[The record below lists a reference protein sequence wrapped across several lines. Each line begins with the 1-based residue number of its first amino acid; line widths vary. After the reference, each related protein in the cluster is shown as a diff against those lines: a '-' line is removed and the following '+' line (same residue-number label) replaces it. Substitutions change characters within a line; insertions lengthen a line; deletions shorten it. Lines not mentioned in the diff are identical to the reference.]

1 VPPGSILTV
10 HKINGQGHQPFTVE
24 ATGSNARI
32 TQLAN
37 PNHNSGTWSDA
48 DGDAYGVNVWG
59 NAELNF
65 VVPCSVSPGTDVWIK
80 WKDADVRQ
88 EDQNRP
94 VTAMLSMYFPD
105 GTFLVSTPVRIDQ
118 QQVNNQPGAKKITV
132 DPGYRYQ
139 WQWENV
145 QSGNVIQHVLP
156 FEDAPQNCATPRAR
170 CTATASSN
178 FPVAGSNVTI
188 KLVVTNTGRSQWPA
202 SIIVTGAASHNPPAL
217 NPGGSRTYNDNFT
230 SASPGEVDYTYRVV
244 DPNGPFGGSTYATCT
259 AQVFWQSQV
268 QITAASC
275 GGLQISNPTNI
286 TFRLR
291 FVDTTTNTEAAVTPP
306 YPQPF
311 SVPPRTSYN
320 YNLFASFTFMVPH
333 HTYLIE
339 AWNNALTSAYSSSYV
354 NNNKPC
360 MSASCIGSINAA
372 TEPGQTF
379 TASYGIRINNATGR
393 TFDRGAYDAYAV
405 AVPGLYL
412 TGANISTG
420 PLTANTTTDYVGP
433 WSLRADYSGKMTV
446 NLRYGGADIGGGV
459 FNGAAYPC
467 EQDAT
472 PKTRPT
478 LKVTQGDIAT
488 GGGFANAATQ
498 NTCTAGGTFTTGAK
512 RYISPFNSVP
522 ANDYNA
528 GSLRTFAYPNTKAGS
543 GADFAAY
550 ALGYIQGDPAGPNGF
565 YTAAVTT
572 AGLGYDGFMF
582 ANNGVAIAGNL
593 GGSLGGDFTT
603 GHCATDY
610 FKSGK
615 TTMTDV
621 PGTTFSMDGMTGGQY
636 YHSGNVTINGGTVAN
651 SRSITLY
658 IDGDVTIANP
668 INYAPWFFDT
678 ANYSNNSPYLT
689 VIARGNIFVQN
700 NVTTISG
707 LYVAQPWDDGSHGVF
722 LTCSNGGSYPDA
734 SSFIGNSCQSQLN
747 VKGSVIAQHVY
758 PLRAKDSLC
767 QYAGTC
773 PALGAGSASETFEY
787 LPSMVVGVPNILP
800 SSGGAAVNNNI
811 EGISNLPPVF

>member
-1 VPPGSILTV
+1 VYQGKNPPAGYYPVLRHKQTALRGWDVTATGPGSTTFYFSIRNDTAAFLGEPGGGWYAGVTNLCSITINWTYGGQINNFACKNTNVTPAAINYILRL
-10 HKINGQGHQPFTVE
+10 HDLD
-24 ATGSNARI
+24 SNASQDFLEAGGAQLDFDTFPGFGVMLPHHSYYLYMIVGGQVVGTPRLLVNTI
-32 TQLAN
+32 TNDSICMQAQCQGN
-37 PNHNSGTWSDA
+37 PSIDA
-48 DGDAYGVNVWG
+48 EPGQSVTVNYGLNVENDTDQNTG
-59 NAELNF
+59 GYT
-65 VVPCSVSPGTDVWIK
+65 VYDTVSPGLFGGPAPGNFTLDSINGGFIP
-80 WKDADVRQ
+80 R
-88 EDQNRP
+88 N
-94 VTAMLSMYFPD
+94 
-105 GTFLVSTPVRIDQ
+105 VSFPVR
-118 QQVNNQPGAKKITV
+118 V
-132 DPGYRYQ
+132 DYAG
-139 WQWENV
+139 
-145 QSGNVIQHVLP
+145 
-156 FEDAPQNCATPRAR
+156 
-170 CTATASSN
+170 TANADLLY
-178 FPVAGSNVTI
+178 AG
-188 KLVVTNTGRSQWPA
+188 A
-202 SIIVTGAASHNPPAL
+202 SIGNTFGLNNCPRPA
-217 NPGGSRTYNDNFT
+217 
-230 SASPGEVDYTYRVV
+230 
-244 DPNGPFGGSTYATCT
+244 
-259 AQVFWQSQV
+259 
-268 QITAASC
+268 
-275 GGLQISNPTNI
+275 
-286 TFRLR
+286 
-291 FVDTTTNTEAAVTPP
+291 
-306 YPQPF
+306 
-311 SVPPRTSYN
+311 
-320 YNLFASFTFMVPH
+320 M
-333 HTYLIE
+333 
-339 AWNNALTSAYSSSYV
+339 
-354 NNNKPC
+354 
-360 MSASCIGSINAA
+360 
-372 TEPGQTF
+372 
-379 TASYGIRINNATGR
+379 
-393 TFDRGAYDAYAV
+393 
-405 AVPGLYL
+405 
-412 TGANISTG
+412 
-420 PLTANTTTDYVGP
+420 PL
-433 WSLRADYSGKMTV
+433 S
-446 NLRYGGADIGGGV
+446 
-459 FNGAAYPC
+459 
-467 EQDAT
+467 
-472 PKTRPT
+472 RPT

-787 LPSMVVGVPNILP
+787 LPSMVVGVPRING
-800 SSGGAAVNNNI
+800 SCGGAVIA
-811 EGISNLPPVF
+811 ECLDSLKSLPPVF